1 MSDDVKSKTFLDT
14 VKEYWGAF
22 RNRFRI
28 DPLMKKRF
36 ERFGEI
42 KKAKYALIFISILYV
57 LSLVAELFISNRPIM
72 MWVDG
77 KLYFPT
83 YSKTLL
89 AEDFGFRV
97 ENELELNYR
106 EFKNILRPKKE
117 AGFSFL

>member
-42 KKAKYALIFISILYV
+42 KKAKYAL
-57 LSLVAELFISNRPIM
+57 LSAFCMFYPLLPSCLFQTDP
-72 MWVDG
+72 
-77 KLYFPT
+77 L
-83 YSKTLL
+83 
-89 AEDFGFRV
+89 
-97 ENELELNYR
+97 
-106 EFKNILRPKKE
+106 
-117 AGFSFL
+117 